1 MVNMGCKLVFALVA
15 VAFFVETGMIQNSVA
30 AEKKLDNLNNT
41 QQVVNIEITTHL
53 GDQQSFVEQDV
64 ISFFISLDR
73 AAFVY
78 AFYED
83 ASGHV
88 FQLIPS
94 EAQPDHYF
102 NAGFYIPFPEEN
114 STFRFVVQAPF
125 GEEQLWVYA
134 SDKAQLKFLAKDSI
148 QGIKQL
154 DQGQKQLTD
163 YISAASRKLF
173 GMAGLIIHT
182 RGK

>member
-1 MVNMGCKLVFALVA
+1 MGYKLVFALMIA
-15 VAFFVETGMIQNSVA
+15 ALCFETGMMQAAVA
-30 AEKKLDNLNNT
+30 AEKNLANLNNKR
-41 QQVVNIEITTHL
+41 QAVNIEITTHL

-94 EAQPDHYF
+94 AAQSDHYF
-102 NAGFYIPFPEEN
+102 KAGFYIPFPAEN
-114 STFRFVVQAPF
+114 STFKFVVQAPY
-125 GEEQLWVYA
+125 GKEQLWVYA
-134 SDKAQLKFLAKDSI
+134 SDQGQLKFFGKDSS

-154 DQGQKQLTD
+154 DQGRKQLTD
-163 YISAASRKLF
+163 YISSASKQLF
-173 GMAGLIIHT
+173 GKTDLIIHS
-182 RGK
+182 RAK